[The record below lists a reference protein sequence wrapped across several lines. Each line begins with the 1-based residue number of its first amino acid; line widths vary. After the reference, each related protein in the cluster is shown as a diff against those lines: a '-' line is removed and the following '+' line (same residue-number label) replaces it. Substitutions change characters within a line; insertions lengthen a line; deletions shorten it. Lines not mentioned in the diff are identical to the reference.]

1 MFFLL
6 YINEISDDA
15 ICKSIIYPDD
25 NTLYSKWNQAS
36 DLRQQLHLTSESKS
50 GLQDTIDWG
59 RKVLV
64 YFRNF
69 TWQPE

>member
-6 YINEISDDA
+6 YVNEISDDA

-50 GLQDTIDWG
+50 GLQDTID
-59 RKVLV
+59 
-64 YFRNF
+64 
-69 TWQPE
+69 